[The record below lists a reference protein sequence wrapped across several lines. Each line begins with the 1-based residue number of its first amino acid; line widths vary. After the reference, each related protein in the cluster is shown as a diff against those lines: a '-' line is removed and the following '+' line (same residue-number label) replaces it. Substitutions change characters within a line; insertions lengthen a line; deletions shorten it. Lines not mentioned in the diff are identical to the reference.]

1 MTKTPG
7 VSLAWSQSCGTP
19 RKKHMKT
26 VLSVFG
32 SLVLLGAVST
42 ASAYDFSEQQANAQ
56 SLWDQQVQCVNSSG
70 WSGTADCLGTVW
82 SNYLSTY

>member
-1 MTKTPG
+1 
-7 VSLAWSQSCGTP
+7 
-19 RKKHMKT
+19 MKT

-56 SLWDQQVQCVNSSG
+56 SLWEQQVQCVNSSD